1 MNEIHVLAITS
12 LIEISLYC
20 SEVWHFVVYYQ
31 LWKILFVCVTIILF
45 INNLSFLDPPP
56 TDVHTVIQYI

>member
-45 INNLSFLDPPP
+45 INNSQKILSLKPPGLE
-56 TDVHTVIQYI
+56 